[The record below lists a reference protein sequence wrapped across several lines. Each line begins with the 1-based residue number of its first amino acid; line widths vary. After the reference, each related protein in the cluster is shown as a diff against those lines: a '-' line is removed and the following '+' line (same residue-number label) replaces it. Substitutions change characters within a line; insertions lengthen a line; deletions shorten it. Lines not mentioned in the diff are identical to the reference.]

1 MNRRLIKEK
10 ADSLLLTVKPQFI
23 RILMI
28 MMLVNIIPSLLNTG
42 NGVFSVLIDLVLLLA
57 FLTFGHGIIVSSL
70 KIVRNQGDTL
80 EDQDAFVGFKK
91 YKELFFT
98 YFISNMFVLAVTW
111 VIAIGAIV
119 LVIILFGSGVGINNL
134 VSMFTSNSIDVNSM
148 MGYSAFPILTF
159 IILLTMLLIVIASV
173 VTSTI
178 VFAMPYLYQQYGLT
192 GIQAL
197 KESYKLIKGHIWE
210 LIVLQLSFFHWIL
223 LETIL
228 ASVLVTL
235 LAIPFIG
242 TIIASV
248 LVGMFGIYT
257 YQPKLYL
264 SLAIFFEELAYQ
276 RYESGVENFDEVE

>member
-173 VTSTI
+173 
-178 VFAMPYLYQQYGLT
+178 
-192 GIQAL
+192 
-197 KESYKLIKGHIWE
+197 E
-210 LIVLQLSFFHWIL
+210 
-223 LETIL
+223 
-228 ASVLVTL
+228 
-235 LAIPFIG
+235 IG
-242 TIIASV
+242 RAHV
-248 LVGMFGIYT
+248 
-257 YQPKLYL
+257 
-264 SLAIFFEELAYQ
+264 
-276 RYESGVENFDEVE
+276 